1 MIKETQSINTVRR
14 SDRAMNDEAWIAA
27 FLHRAPVGVLATV
40 SDDQP
45 FINSN
50 LFVYDEKSN
59 ALYIH
64 TARKGRTRDNIEAG
78 SGQSPSEAAKVCFHV
93 FEMGRLL
100 PADEALEF
108 SVEYGGV
115 TVFGRASVVSD
126 REEAREW
133 LQRLL
138 DKYAPHLRPGEHYR
152 PIMDEELVRTTVMRI
167 DIEFV
172 ERQAQAGRRRL
183 SRRVLVRGTAVGK
196 QGKQPDRTVPGTT
209 VRRPN
214 FGD

>member
-1 MIKETQSINTVRR
+1 MTKDTQPINTVRR
-14 SDRAMNDEAWIAA
+14 SDRAVEDEAWIAA
-27 FLHRAPVGVLATV
+27 FLQRAPVGVLATV

-50 LFVYDEKSN
+50 LFVYDEMSS
-59 ALYIH
+59 AIYIH
-64 TARKGRTRDNIEAG
+64 TARKGRTRDNVEAG
-78 SGQSPSEAAKVCFHV
+78 SAGSVTDRPEQTEPAKVCFHV

-167 DIEFV
+167 DID
-172 ERQAQAGRRRL
+172 
-183 SRRVLVRGTAVGK
+183 SWSGK
-196 QGKQPDRTVPGTT
+196 RKQVADDFPGAFWYGE
-209 VRRPN
+209 PQ
-214 FGD
+214 

>member
-1 MIKETQSINTVRR
+1 MTKETQSINTVRR

-27 FLHRAPVGVLATV
+27 FLHRAPVGILATV

-50 LFVYDEKSN
+50 LFVYDET
-59 ALYIH
+59 ADAIYLH
-64 TARKGRTRDNIEAG
+64 TARKGRTRDNIETG
-78 SGQSPSEAAKVCFHV
+78 SGQSPNEPAKVCFHV

-115 TVFGRASVVSD
+115 TVFGRGVVVAGQ
-126 REEAREW
+126 EEARAA

-152 PIMDEELVRTTVMRI
+152 PITDDELAR
-167 DIEFV
+167 
-172 ERQAQAGRRRL
+172 
-183 SRRVLVRGTAVGK
+183 TAVYRIAIESWSGK
-196 QGKQPDRTVPGTT
+196 RKQVADDFPGAF
-209 VRRPN
+209 VY
-214 FGD
+214 GEAQ